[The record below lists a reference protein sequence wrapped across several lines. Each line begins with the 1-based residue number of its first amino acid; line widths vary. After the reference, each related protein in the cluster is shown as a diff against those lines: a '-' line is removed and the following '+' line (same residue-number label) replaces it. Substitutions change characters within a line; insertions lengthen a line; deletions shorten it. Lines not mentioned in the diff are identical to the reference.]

1 MSPTKKE
8 NAERTSFLLRNL
20 FKGLIWLGVIVGGY
34 FYLKNHYN
42 FSLEDI
48 LGPIYDKPLLI
59 YLLFLSSEVV
69 FGIIPPE
76 LFMIWSL
83 RMEVLI
89 DYVGNIAALSVISYI
104 SGLLGYYIGS
114 HFSTTQLYATI
125 KKNYLGKFEKH
136 FTRYGGFL
144 VVVAALTPIPFS
156 GICMLMGAVK
166 YPYKTFLVISTSR
179 FLRFAVYAF
188 IIWETNILQ

>member
-8 NAERTSFLLRNL
+8 NAERTSFFLRNL
-20 FKGLIWLGVIVGGY
+20 FKGLIWLVVIVGGY

-48 LGPIYDKPLLI
+48 LGPVYDEPLII
-59 YLLFLSSEVV
+59 YLIFLGSEVI

-83 RMEVLI
+83 RDGLLNSYIVN
-89 DYVGNIAALSVISYI
+89 VAALSAISYVA
-104 SGLLGYYIGS
+104 GLLGYYIGS
-114 HFSTTQLYATI
+114 HFSTTRLYASA

-144 VVVAALTPIPFS
+144 VIVAALTPIPFS